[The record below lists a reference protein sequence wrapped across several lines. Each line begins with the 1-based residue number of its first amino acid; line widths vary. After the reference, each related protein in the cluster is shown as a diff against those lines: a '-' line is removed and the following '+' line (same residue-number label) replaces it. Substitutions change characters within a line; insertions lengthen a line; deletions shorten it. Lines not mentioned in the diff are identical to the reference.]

1 VSNPRAAVIVFP
13 GSNGDRDLL
22 EALRAAGFD
31 SFPHPSGQP
40 LPDDIALAGL
50 PGGFS
55 YGDYWRA
62 GMLASQEPAVRG
74 LAGLVGRGGLV
85 IGVCNGF
92 QILVEAGLLPG
103 ALSYNDPAGFRHRWV
118 TVRCILET
126 DSPWFRN
133 VPSGATLRLPIAHGE
148 GSYFHPGGFDAVAS
162 HAPLLYEENPN
173 GSVGDVAALL
183 DDTGRVLGIMPHPER
198 ASDLDLGSA
207 DGLRLFEGA
216 YRAVTRDPSAVA
228 GKKKASSLQPPA
240 SSKKKATSL
249 QPPVSSKKPVDTLPS
264 ATGVQR

>member
-1 VSNPRAAVIVFP
+1 MSDPRAAVIVFP

-40 LPDDIALAGL
+40 LPDDVALAGL

-62 GMLASQEPAVRG
+62 GMLASQEPAVRS
-74 LAGLVGRGGLV
+74 LSSLIDRGGLV

-118 TVRCILET
+118 TVRCALET

-133 VPSGATLRLPIAHGE
+133 VPNGATLRLPIAHGE

-173 GSVGDVAALL
+173 GSMGALAALL

-198 ASDLDLGSA
+198 ASDPDLGSE
-207 DGLRLFEGA
+207 DGLSLFTGA
-216 YRAVTRDPSAVA
+216 FGAVARHPSPVA
-228 GKKKASSLQPPA
+228 GKNEVAA
-240 SSKKKATSL
+240 GAHTS
-249 QPPVSSKKPVDTLPS
+249 
-264 ATGVQR
+264 

>member
-1 VSNPRAAVIVFP
+1 MSNPRAAVIVFP

-22 EALRAAGFD
+22 EALRTAGFD

-118 TVRCILET
+118 TVRCTLET

-148 GSYFHPGGFDAVAS
+148 GSYFHPGGFDAVRS

-183 DDTGRVLGIMPHPER
+183 DNTGRVLGIMPHPER

-207 DGLRLFEGA
+207 DGLRLFAGA
-216 YRAVTRDPSAVA
+216 YRAVTRDPSPVT
-228 GKKKASSLQPPA
+228 GKEKATRLQSPASSKEKASSLQPPA
-240 SSKKKATSL
+240 SSKK
-249 QPPVSSKKPVDTLPS
+249 PVDTIPS